1 MTRKALH
8 VEAPILRLTVS
19 EYEALPVGKPL
30 DLHTDDIGRRWLEV
44 CWGGIRVRE
53 WRGIGSDG
61 YLIDSYRPVIRVP
74 AVSRLVP
81 RPEVRP

>member
-1 MTRKALH
+1 MTRKPFH
-8 VEAPILRLTVS
+8 VPAPTLRLTVA

-30 DLHTDDIGRRWLEV
+30 DLHTDDIGRRWLEL

-53 WRGIGSDG
+53 WRGIGPDG
-61 YLIDSYRPVIRVP
+61 YLIDTYKPVIRIP

-81 RPEVRP
+81 RQQVVA